1 MILENGAV
9 VSGRWQPTQFDI
21 TLILLTVKVCIPYY
35 RHFCMFTFGV
45 NMFVIWS
52 IEQWCM
58 LDICGPMAI
67 LSHQLEVKVF
77 YLENTDV
84 RDNQENQPFLL
95 KVGI

>member
-1 MILENGAV
+1 
-9 VSGRWQPTQFDI
+9 
-21 TLILLTVKVCIPYY
+21 
-35 RHFCMFTFGV
+35 MFTFGV

-95 KVGI
+95 KVGIWQAIGAYTHISVVYYLYFSTAFNYAYNVLK